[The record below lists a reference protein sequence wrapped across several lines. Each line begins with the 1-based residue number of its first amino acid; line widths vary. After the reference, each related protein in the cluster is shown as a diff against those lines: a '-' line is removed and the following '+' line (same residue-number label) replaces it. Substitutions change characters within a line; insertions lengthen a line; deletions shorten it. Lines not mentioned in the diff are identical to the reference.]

1 MDRVRQIEMVV
12 RAAVA
17 GSFAKAAASLNLTPS
32 AVSHAI
38 ADLEKALRVTLF
50 YRTTRQLK
58 LTEDGEEFCRRG
70 RDILDRLSELET
82 VATQAPARA
91 SGTLR
96 VGMGSMISQHVIM
109 PRLPYFL
116 QQHPHLFIDCRFLKH
131 PKDMLA
137 EGADL
142 LLRGG
147 EPPDSNLIARKIGQV
162 RFAVYAAPAY
172 LKRAGE
178 PAHPRDLAR
187 HRCLIF
193 QAPWMGK
200 PPTHWEFQRRNERES
215 AKVGSVLVSDER
227 EGIIAAALS
236 GGGIIRAGMFDP
248 ALIASGRLKRVLTD
262 WTCLDAPTVYAMYRK
277 TPRLPVKIT
286 AFIDFAMEAL
296 AAFDPE
302 GLTMIHNSTERFS
315 PRTR

>member
-1 MDRVRQIEMVV
+1 MDRMRQIEMVI
-12 RAAVA
+12 RAAGA
-17 GSFAKAAASLNLTPS
+17 GSFAKAAAALKLTPS

-38 ADLEKALRVTLF
+38 ADLERDLRVTLF
-50 YRTTRQLK
+50 YRTTRQLR
-58 LTEDGEEFCRRG
+58 LTEDGEAFCRRG
-70 RDILDRLSELET
+70 RDILDKLSELEAA
-82 VATQAPARA
+82 ATQAPARA

-116 QQHPHLFIDCRFLKH
+116 QQHPNLFVDCRFLKH

-147 EPPDSNLIARKIGQV
+147 EPPESNLIARKIGQV

-172 LKRAGE
+172 LKLAGE
-178 PAHPRDLAR
+178 PTHPRDLAR

-200 PPTHWEFQRRNERES
+200 PPTHWEFQRHDEREA
-215 AKVGSVLVSDER
+215 AKVNSVLVSDER

-248 ALIASGRLKRVLTD
+248 ALIASGRLTRILTD
-262 WTCLDAPTVYAMYRK
+262 WTCLDAPIVYAMYRK
-277 TPRLPVKIT
+277 MPRLPVKIA
-286 AFIDFAMEAL
+286 AFIDFAMEAIN
-296 AAFDPE
+296 AFDPE
-302 GLTMIHNSTERFS
+302 GLTMIHNKTDLAGRNA
-315 PRTR
+315 R